1 MNTCRS
7 KAETVLREFVKKV
20 QLMRFAQ
27 NQCSMSDSKSGTW
40 FDEKVK
46 RELEVDQFIKEHDFH
61 KTSID
66 DWI

>member
-27 NQCSMSDSKSGTW
+27 NQCGRSESGTW

-46 RELEVDQFIKEHDFH
+46 RELAVDQFIKEYDPF
-61 KTSID
+61 KTSIED
-66 DWI
+66 LI

>member
-7 KAETVLREFVKKV
+7 KAETVLREFVNKV

-27 NQCSMSDSKSGTW
+27 NQFGRSESGTW

-46 RELEVDQFIKEHDFH
+46 RELAVDQFIKEHDPCR
-61 KTSID
+61 TSID
-66 DWI
+66 DLI

>member
-27 NQCSMSDSKSGTW
+27 NQCSRSESGTW
-40 FDEKVK
+40 FDEKEK
-46 RELEVDQFIKEHDFH
+46 REFAVDKFIEEYDPCR
-61 KTSID
+61 TSID
-66 DWI
+66 DLI

>member
-27 NQCSMSDSKSGTW
+27 NQYDRSESGTW
-40 FDEKVK
+40 FDEKVE
-46 RELEVDQFIKEHDFH
+46 RELAVDQFIKEHDPCR
-61 KTSID
+61 TSID
-66 DWI
+66 DLI

>member
-27 NQCSMSDSKSGTW
+27 NQCSGAESSTW

-46 RELEVDQFIKEHDFH
+46 RELAVDQFIEEYDPF

>member
-27 NQCSMSDSKSGTW
+27 RQYVLSNRMSFQW
-40 FDEKVK
+40 AEEKRK
-46 RELEVDQFIKEHDFH
+46 LESEVDSFISKFDTS
-61 KTSID
+61 KTAID
-66 DWI
+66 DWK

>member
-27 NQCSMSDSKSGTW
+27 NQCNRSGSGTW

-46 RELEVDQFIKEHDFH
+46 RELAVDQFIEKYDFH

>member
-27 NQCSMSDSKSGTW
+27 NQCGRSESGTW

-46 RELEVDQFIKEHDFH
+46 RELAVDQFIKEYDQF
-61 KTSID
+61 KTSIED
-66 DWI
+66 LI

>member
-7 KAETVLREFVKKV
+7 KAETVLREFVNKV

-27 NQCSMSDSKSGTW
+27 NQCGRSESSTW

-46 RELEVDQFIKEHDFH
+46 RELAVDQFIKEHDPCR
-61 KTSID
+61 TSID
-66 DWI
+66 DLI

>member
-27 NQCSMSDSKSGTW
+27 NQCSRSESGTW
-40 FDEKVK
+40 FDEKKK
-46 RELEVDQFIKEHDFH
+46 RELAVDQFIKEYDPCR
-61 KTSID
+61 TSID
-66 DWI
+66 DLI

>member
-27 NQCSMSDSKSGTW
+27 NQCSRSESGTW

-46 RELEVDQFIKEHDFH
+46 CELAVDQFIKEHDPCR
-61 KTSID
+61 TSID
-66 DWI
+66 DLI

>member
-27 NQCSMSDSKSGTW
+27 NQCSMSESGTW

-46 RELEVDQFIKEHDFH
+46 RELAVDQFIKEHDPCRN
-61 KTSID
+61 SID
-66 DWI
+66 YLI

>member
-27 NQCSMSDSKSGTW
+27 NQCSRSESGTW
-40 FDEKVK
+40 LDEKVK
-46 RELEVDQFIKEHDFH
+46 RELAVDQFIKEYDPCR
-61 KTSID
+61 TSID
-66 DWI
+66 DLI

>member
-27 NQCSMSDSKSGTW
+27 NQYDRSESGTW
-40 FDEKVK
+40 FDEKVE
-46 RELEVDQFIKEHDFH
+46 RELAVDQFIK
-61 KTSID
+61 
-66 DWI
+66 

>member
-7 KAETVLREFVKKV
+7 KAEAVFREFVKKV

-27 NQCSMSDSKSGTW
+27 NQCSRSESGTW

-46 RELEVDQFIKEHDFH
+46 RELAVDQFIKEHDPWR
-61 KTSID
+61 TSID
-66 DWI
+66 DLI

>member
-27 NQCSMSDSKSGTW
+27 NQCGRSESGTW

-46 RELEVDQFIKEHDFH
+46 RELAVDQFIKEYDPCR
-61 KTSID
+61 TSID
-66 DWI
+66 DLI

>member
-27 NQCSMSDSKSGTW
+27 
-40 FDEKVK
+40 
-46 RELEVDQFIKEHDFH
+46 KEYDPCR
-61 KTSID
+61 TSID
-66 DWI
+66 DLI

>member
-27 NQCSMSDSKSGTW
+27 NQCSRSESGTW

-46 RELEVDQFIKEHDFH
+46 RELAVDQFIKEHDSCR
-61 KTSID
+61 TSID
-66 DWI
+66 NWI